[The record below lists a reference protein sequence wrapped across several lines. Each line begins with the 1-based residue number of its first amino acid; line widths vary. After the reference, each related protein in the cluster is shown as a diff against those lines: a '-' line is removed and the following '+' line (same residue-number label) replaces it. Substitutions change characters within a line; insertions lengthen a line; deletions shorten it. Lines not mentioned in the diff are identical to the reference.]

1 MSLTAS
7 AGLIYPEQL
16 PEETHDFV
24 NESGK
29 ATLMAITRA
38 VFTRSMWTEIFS
50 TAITDFIRIV
60 IIMTCCRDNL
70 LFYKYCVTYGAVFAF
85 GKTRFGT
92 GRGNRLVNND
102 GMTLCRTFVCHGIR
116 YITTVAFCGFGS
128 VGCAGCV
135 TVGNIV
141 CEAVTEFCVLLCHG
155 VGYIATVTLCGLGA
169 VGCAGCVTVGN
180 VVCEAV
186 TEFSVLVCYGIR
198 HITTVTFC
206 GFGAVGCAGC
216 VTVGNVVRE
225 AVTGCRNDIFLNGV
239 AANGAGTDC
248 ETVVLTSRCNNFCY
262 FVFVRTLSL
271 NFCFFESAVF
281 TYQLV
286 KSALCAG
293 CFADYCFAEVVL
305 MTENNVCF

>member
-60 IIMTCCRDNL
+60 IIMTCCRDDL
-70 LFYKYCVTYGAVFAF
+70 LLYKYCVTYGAVFAF

-116 YITTVAFCGFGS
+116 
-128 VGCAGCV
+128 
-135 TVGNIV
+135 
-141 CEAVTEFCVLLCHG
+141 
-155 VGYIATVTLCGLGA
+155 
-169 VGCAGCVTVGN
+169 
-180 VVCEAV
+180 
-186 TEFSVLVCYGIR
+186 
-198 HITTVTFC
+198 HITTVTFR

-225 AVTGCRNDIFLNGV
+225 AVTECRNDIFLNGV

-293 CFADYCFAEVVL
+293 CFTDYSFAEVVL

>member
-1 MSLTAS
+1 
-7 AGLIYPEQL
+7 
-16 PEETHDFV
+16 
-24 NESGK
+24 
-29 ATLMAITRA
+29 
-38 VFTRSMWTEIFS
+38 
-50 TAITDFIRIV
+50 
-60 IIMTCCRDNL
+60 MTCCRDNL

-116 YITTVAFCGFGS
+116 HITTVAFCGFGS

-141 CEAVTEFCVLLCHG
+141 CEAVT
-155 VGYIATVTLCGLGA
+155 
-169 VGCAGCVTVGN
+169 
-180 VVCEAV
+180 
-186 TEFSVLVCYGIR
+186 
-198 HITTVTFC
+198 
-206 GFGAVGCAGC
+206 
-216 VTVGNVVRE
+216 
-225 AVTGCRNDIFLNGV
+225 GCRNDIFLNGV

-248 ETVVLTSRCNNFCY
+248 ETVALTSRCNNFCY

-281 TYQLV
+281 TYQLI

>member
-1 MSLTAS
+1 MAD
-7 AGLIYPEQL
+7 AG
-16 PEETHDFV
+16 
-24 NESGK
+24 
-29 ATLMAITRA
+29 A
-38 VFTRSMWTEIFS
+38 VFTWSMCTEIFS
-50 TAITDFIRIV
+50 AAIADFIGIV

-116 YITTVAFCGFGS
+116 QITTVALCCFCAVS
-128 VGCAGCV
+128 RAGCV
-135 TVGNIV
+135 FVRNIV
-141 CEAVTEFCVLLCHG
+141 CEAVTEFCVLLCHC
-155 VGYIATVTLCGLGA
+155 VGYIATVTLCGFGS

-186 TEFSVLVCYGIR
+186 T
-198 HITTVTFC
+198 
-206 GFGAVGCAGC
+206 
-216 VTVGNVVRE
+216 
-225 AVTGCRNDIFLNGV
+225 GCRNDIFLDGV

-248 ETVVLTSRCNNFCY
+248 EAVALTGRCNNFCY

-293 CFADYCFAEVVL
+293 CFTDYCFAEVVL

>member
-1 MSLTAS
+1 
-7 AGLIYPEQL
+7 
-16 PEETHDFV
+16 
-24 NESGK
+24 
-29 ATLMAITRA
+29 
-38 VFTRSMWTEIFS
+38 MWTEIFS

-85 GKTRFGT
+85 GKSGFGT
-92 GRGNRLVNND
+92 GWSSRLVNND

-116 YITTVAFCGFGS
+116 YITAVAFCGFGS

-135 TVGNIV
+135 TVVNIV
-141 CEAVTEFCVLLCHG
+141 CEAVTECVGFCLSNNDLAADRALLSFGKTGFGASRGNCLVDNDCMTLRRAFVCHG
-155 VGYIATVTLCGLGA
+155 VRHITTVAFCRLGA
-169 VGCAGCVTVGN
+169 VGCAGCITIGN
-180 VVCEAV
+180 VVC
-186 TEFSVLVCYGIR
+186 
-198 HITTVTFC
+198 
-206 GFGAVGCAGC
+206 
-216 VTVGNVVRE
+216 E

-293 CFADYCFAEVVL
+293 CFADYCIAEVVL